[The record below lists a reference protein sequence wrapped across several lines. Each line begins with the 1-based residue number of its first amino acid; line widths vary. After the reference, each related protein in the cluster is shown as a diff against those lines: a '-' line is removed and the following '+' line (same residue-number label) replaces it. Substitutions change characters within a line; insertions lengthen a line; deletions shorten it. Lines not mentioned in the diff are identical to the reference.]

1 MTSTPAR
8 QPQNRELTSLL
19 YWVLLGRVIERPS
32 YGLELYQRCQ
42 RMYGDVLPMSGPSRV
57 YGGLDSLEKRKLIQ
71 KIPGSAVARQPKP
84 RYRATGDGVRSY
96 QDWLVA
102 QVDEERCRQELWVR
116 QLGLFAHNPAAA
128 SQLVQRFEAQHL
140 KGAAEIA
147 RLPGAPSDS
156 RAEPI
161 EDLVA
166 ERHRLAGGGMLAWLH
181 YAEDRFEAHAKR
193 SKVDDPPGT

>member
-1 MTSTPAR
+1 MAGTPAA
-8 QPQNRELTSLL
+8 QPSNRDLTSLL

-32 YGLELYQRCQ
+32 YGLELFRRCQ

-57 YGGLDSLEKRKLIQ
+57 YGGLDSLEKRKLIE
-71 KIPGSAVARQPKP
+71 KIPGNSVARQPKP
-84 RYRATGDGVRSY
+84 CYRATGDGVRSY

-102 QVDEERCRQELWVR
+102 HVDEEQRRQELWVR
-116 QLGLFAHNPAAA
+116 QLALFAHNPATA

-140 KGAAEIA
+140 KGVAEIA
-147 RLPGAPSDS
+147 RLPRVPSDS
-156 RAEPI
+156 RAELI

-181 YAEDRFEAHAKR
+181 YAEDRFEARARK
-193 SKVDDPPGT
+193 SNVDDPPGT